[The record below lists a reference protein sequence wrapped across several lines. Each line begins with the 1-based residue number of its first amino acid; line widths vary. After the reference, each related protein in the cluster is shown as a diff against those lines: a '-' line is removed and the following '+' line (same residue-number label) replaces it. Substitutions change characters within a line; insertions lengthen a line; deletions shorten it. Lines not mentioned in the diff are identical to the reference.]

1 MTAWACWRHAR
12 EQWCEDHGGF
22 WPTGEV
28 EMWAEAWAVRPGP
41 TTRPVLPP
49 RDEAGRRHPPPPP
62 PGGRGPGG
70 ASAPGPP
77 GRPAPGGGARGGGV
91 GGGGGPGG

>member
-1 MTAWACWRHAR
+1 MRRRDAARRGWPPLELLAFRPEDWPQDAPMAAWACWRHAR
-12 EQWCEDHGGF
+12 EQWCEDHDGF

-49 RDEAGRRHPPPPP
+49 GDGAGR
-62 PGGRGPGG
+62 
-70 ASAPGPP
+70 
-77 GRPAPGGGARGGGV
+77 
-91 GGGGGPGG
+91 